1 MRQYIIKIMSGEQI
15 SIGKSIED
23 RRSNQNSKKSNVDIN
38 VLLNRVRADQKKEKI
53 ENFVFVSL
61 IALFVVITGVIISL

>member
-1 MRQYIIKIMSGEQI
+1 MSGEQI
-15 SIGKSIED
+15 SIDKNIKD
-23 RRSNQNSKKSNVDIN
+23 KNLNQNTKKSNVDIN

-53 ENFVFVSL
+53 ENVVFVSL

>member
-1 MRQYIIKIMSGEQI
+1 MSREQI
-15 SIGKSIED
+15 SLDNNIKD
-23 RRSNQNSKKSNVDIN
+23 KNLNQNTKKSNVDIN

-53 ENFVFVSL
+53 ENVVFVSL

>member
-1 MRQYIIKIMSGEQI
+1 MSGEQI
-15 SIGKSIED
+15 SIDKNIKD
-23 RRSNQNSKKSNVDIN
+23 KKLNQNTKKSNVDIN

-53 ENFVFVSL
+53 ENVVFVSL